1 MSIDADASAAAEQA
15 PRARTLP
22 KWRHRLAMG
31 LMAAFALG
39 AIYYVVTVIQVW
51 SVGDSD
57 QARRV
62 DAIVV
67 LGAAQYDGR
76 PSPQLQ
82 ARLDHVV
89 DLWSRHLAPL
99 VVVTGGKK
107 PGDRFT
113 EASASAAYLARQ
125 GVDPQ
130 AILQEDN
137 GHSSWESLVGV
148 ARLLDKR
155 GASRVLLVSDP
166 FHSLRIRLI
175 AQELGLT
182 AYVSPTRSS
191 PVKGMRA
198 FAKEMKEAVGISVA
212 RVIGFEMLF
221 SLTG

>member
-1 MSIDADASAAAEQA
+1 
-15 PRARTLP
+15 
-22 KWRHRLAMG
+22 MG

-107 PGDRFT
+107 LGDRFT

-148 ARLLDKR
+148 ARLLDER

-198 FAKEMKEAVGISVA
+198 FVKEMKEAVGISVA